1 MKKGQPKA
9 AIALLTVAGGSGE
22 PPQDT
27 RRRQDRSSCGSKGL
41 LTSSVTMVEAKLV
54 TDTRSLSAKQVE
66 SMTRD
71 KANGLGDGRGGGGGG
86 GGGGL

>member
-1 MKKGQPKA
+1 
-9 AIALLTVAGGSGE
+9 
-22 PPQDT
+22 
-27 RRRQDRSSCGSKGL
+27 
-41 LTSSVTMVEAKLV
+41 MVEAKLV

-86 GGGGL
+86 QGRGYQHFSPMITCQNKQE

>member
-1 MKKGQPKA
+1 
-9 AIALLTVAGGSGE
+9 
-22 PPQDT
+22 
-27 RRRQDRSSCGSKGL
+27 
-41 LTSSVTMVEAKLV
+41 MVEAKLV

-86 GGGGL
+86 GAGVSTFQSYDHLSKQTGVKASMLA